1 MNNEK
6 TLKSDVIFKNLFSA
20 KRNKDLLI
28 DLLESI
34 LEIKIDTI
42 EVQKEVETEI
52 SNINE
57 KLGRMDIV
65 ATINNEL
72 IVDLEMQ
79 NTNYEDTEKR
89 AVFYAGNLIKNSI
102 KPKEKYDTIKDIAVI
117 WILDYELE
125 NGNEEYF
132 TETMTVDKKYCKYE
146 IIKGV
151 KYYFIELP
159 KFRGIVTNK
168 LENKLEEWLA
178 LIDYEKTGMIEMAMN
193 QNEKVKRA
201 KEECEYLQGDE
212 AAQRLEELRNRAIR
226 DEKAAFSCGMRQG
239 EERGI
244 SIGEKMGKARG
255 ITIGEARGEARGMK
269 IGKNV
274 GKQQGRREMSIETA
288 RGMLKDKLDKKLI
301 IKYTGLTLKEIDAI
315 AL

>member
-28 DLLESI
+28 DLLESV

-65 ATINNEL
+65 ATINNKL

-102 KPKEKYDTIKDIAVI
+102 KPKEKYDTIKDIAAI

-159 KFRGIVTNK
+159 KFRRMVTNK
-168 LENKLEEWLA
+168 LETKLEEWLA
-178 LIDYEKTGMIEMAMN
+178 LIDYEKKGMIEMAMN

>member
-28 DLLESI
+28 DLLESV

-65 ATINNEL
+65 ATINNKL

-125 NGNEEYF
+125 NGNEEYL

-159 KFRGIVTNK
+159 KFRRIVTNK

-178 LIDYEKTGMIEMAMN
+178 LIDYEKKGMIEMAMN

-239 EERGI
+239 EAK
-244 SIGEKMGKARG
+244 GE
-255 ITIGEARGEARGMK
+255 ERGEARGVA

>member
-28 DLLESI
+28 DLLESV

-65 ATINNEL
+65 ATINDKL

-89 AVFYAGNLIKNSI
+89 AVFYAGNLIKSSI
-102 KPKEKYDTIKDIAVI
+102 SPKEKYDTIKDIAVI

-159 KFRGIVTNK
+159 KFRRMVTNK
-168 LENKLEEWLA
+168 LETKLEEWLA
-178 LIDYEKTGMIEMAMN
+178 LIDYEKKGMIEMAMN

-255 ITIGEARGEARGMK
+255 MK

>member
-1 MNNEK
+1 MKLLKIIIIALYNESEEHILNKEK
-6 TLKSDVIFKNLFSA
+6 TLKSDIIFKNLFSA
-20 KRNKDLLI
+20 KRNRDLLI

-34 LEIKIDTI
+34 LDVKIDTI
-42 EVQKEVETEI
+42 EVQKEVETDI

-65 ATINNEL
+65 ATVNGKL

-117 WILDYELE
+117 WILDYELKNE
-125 NGNEEYF
+125 NKEYF
-132 TETMTVDKKYCKYE
+132 TRTKTVEDKYCKYE

-159 KFRGIVTNK
+159 KFRRMVTNK
-168 LENKLEEWLA
+168 LETKLEEWLA
-178 LIDYEKTGMIEMAMN
+178 LIDYEKKGMIEMAMN

-226 DEKAAFSCGMRQG
+226 DEKAAFSCGMRKG
-239 EERGI
+239 EAK
-244 SIGEKMGKARG
+244 GEKSGKKARN
-255 ITIGEARGEARGMK
+255 TR
-269 IGKNV
+269 N
-274 GKQQGRREMSIETA
+274 S
-288 RGMLKDKLDKKLI
+288 KKYV
-301 IKYTGLTLKEIDAI
+301 KK
-315 AL
+315 

>member
-6 TLKSDVIFKNLFSA
+6 SLKSDIIFKNLFSA

-28 DLLESI
+28 DLLESV

-159 KFRGIVTNK
+159 KFRRIVTNK

-178 LIDYEKTGMIEMAMN
+178 LIDYEKKGMIEMAIN

-239 EERGI
+239 E
-244 SIGEKMGKARG
+244 K
-255 ITIGEARGEARGMK
+255 RGEARGMK

-274 GKQQGRREMSIETA
+274 GKQQGRKEMSIETA

>member
-1 MNNEK
+1 MNYEK
-6 TLKSDVIFKNLFSA
+6 TLKSDIIFKNLFSA

-42 EVQKEVETEI
+42 EVQKEVETEL

-117 WILDYELE
+117 WILDYELK

-159 KFRGIVTNK
+159 KFRRMVTNK
-168 LENKLEEWLA
+168 LETKLEEWLA
-178 LIDYEKTGMIEMAMN
+178 LIDYEKKGMIEMAMN

-239 EERGI
+239 E
-244 SIGEKMGKARG
+244 K
-255 ITIGEARGEARGMK
+255 RGEARGMK

-274 GKQQGRREMSIETA
+274 GKQQGRKEMSIETA

>member
-6 TLKSDVIFKNLFSA
+6 TLKSDIIFKNLFSA
-20 KRNKDLLI
+20 KRNRDLLI

-34 LEIKIDTI
+34 LDVKIDTI
-42 EVQKEVETEI
+42 EVQKEVETDI

-65 ATINNEL
+65 ATVNGKM

-89 AVFYAGNLIKNSI
+89 AVFYAGNLIKSSI
-102 KPKEKYDTIKDIAVI
+102 SPKEKYDTIKDIAVI

-159 KFRGIVTNK
+159 KFRRMVTNR
-168 LENKLEEWLA
+168 LETKLEEWLA
-178 LIDYEKTGMIEMAMN
+178 LIDYEKKGLIEMAMN

-239 EERGI
+239 EERGEARG
-244 SIGEKMGKARG
+244 IGIGKALGEARG
-255 ITIGEARGEARGMK
+255 ITIGEARGEARGEK
-269 IGKNV
+269 RGEKR
-274 GKQQGRREMSIETA
+274 GRKA
-288 RGMLKDKLDKKLI
+288 RNN
-301 IKYTGLTLKEIDAI
+301 
-315 AL
+315 

>member
-1 MNNEK
+1 MKNEK
-6 TLKSDVIFKNLFSA
+6 TLKSDIIFKNLFSA
-20 KRNKDLLI
+20 KRNRELLI

-34 LEIKIDTI
+34 LEVKINTI
-42 EVQKEVETEI
+42 EVQKEVETDI

-65 ATINNEL
+65 ATINGKL

-132 TETMTVDKKYCKYE
+132 TETMTVDKKYYKYE

-159 KFRGIVTNK
+159 KFRKMVTNK
-168 LENKLEEWLA
+168 LETKLEEWLA
-178 LIDYEKTGMIEMAMN
+178 LIDYKKKGMIEMAIN
-193 QNEKVKRA
+193 QNEKVKKA

-239 EERGI
+239 EERG
-244 SIGEKMGKARG
+244 EARG
-255 ITIGEARGEARGMK
+255 ITIGEARGEARGEK
-269 IGKNV
+269 RGEKR
-274 GKQQGRREMSIETA
+274 GRKA
-288 RGMLKDKLDKKLI
+288 RNN
-301 IKYTGLTLKEIDAI
+301 
-315 AL
+315 

>member
-6 TLKSDVIFKNLFSA
+6 TLKSDIIFKNLFSA

-34 LEIKIDTI
+34 LEIKIGTI
-42 EVQKEVETEI
+42 EVQKEVETEL

-159 KFRGIVTNK
+159 KFRRIVTKK
-168 LENKLEEWLA
+168 LETKLEEWLA
-178 LIDYEKTGMIEMAMN
+178 LIDYERKELIEMSIN
-193 QNEKVKRA
+193 QNEKVKKA

-226 DEKAAFSCGMRQG
+226 DEKAAFSCGVKKG
-239 EERGI
+239 L
-244 SIGEKMGKARG
+244 
-255 ITIGEARGEARGMK
+255 
-269 IGKNV
+269 
-274 GKQQGRREMSIETA
+274 IETA
-288 RGMLKDKLDKKLI
+288 KQMIKNNIDINI
-301 IKYTGLTLKEIDAI
+301 IQKCTGLSLKEVKR
-315 AL
+315 L

>member
-6 TLKSDVIFKNLFSA
+6 SLKSDIIFKNLFSA

-28 DLLESI
+28 DLLESV

-178 LIDYEKTGMIEMAMN
+178 LIDYEKKGMIEMAMN

>member
-6 TLKSDVIFKNLFSA
+6 TLKSDIIFKNLFSA
-20 KRNKDLLI
+20 KRNRELLI

-34 LEIKIDTI
+34 LETKIDTI
-42 EVQKEVETEI
+42 EVQKEVETDI

-57 KLGRMDIV
+57 KLGLMDIV
-65 ATINNEL
+65 ATINNEI

-117 WILDYELE
+117 WILDYELKNE
-125 NGNEEYF
+125 NKEYF
-132 TETMTVDKKYCKYE
+132 TRTKTVEDKYCKYE

-159 KFRGIVTNK
+159 KFRRMVTNK
-168 LENKLEEWLA
+168 LETKLEEWLA
-178 LIDYEKTGMIEMAMN
+178 LIDYEKKGMIEMAIK
-193 QNEKVKRA
+193 QNEKVKKA

-239 EERGI
+239 EV
-244 SIGEKMGKARG
+244 K
-255 ITIGEARGEARGMK
+255 GEARGEARGEK
-269 IGKNV
+269 R
-274 GKQQGRREMSIETA
+274 GRKA
-288 RGMLKDKLDKKLI
+288 RNTRNSQTDAKK
-301 IKYTGLTLKEIDAI
+301 
-315 AL
+315 

>member
-28 DLLESI
+28 DLLESV

-65 ATINNEL
+65 ATINNKL

-159 KFRGIVTNK
+159 KFRRMVTNK
-168 LENKLEEWLA
+168 LETKLEEWLA
-178 LIDYEKTGMIEMAMN
+178 LIDYEKKGMIEMAIN

>member
-6 TLKSDVIFKNLFSA
+6 TLKSDIIFKNLFSA
-20 KRNKDLLI
+20 KRNRELLV

-34 LEIKIDTI
+34 LEIKIHTI
-42 EVQKEVETEI
+42 EVQKEVETDI

-65 ATINNEL
+65 ATVNNEL

-79 NTNYEDTEKR
+79 NTDYEDTEKR

-117 WILDYELE
+117 WILDYELQNE
-125 NGNEEYF
+125 NKEYF
-132 TETMTVDKKYCKYE
+132 TRTKTVEDKYCKYE

-159 KFRGIVTNK
+159 KFRRIVTKK
-168 LENKLEEWLA
+168 LETKLEEWLA
-178 LIDYEKTGMIEMAMN
+178 LIDYERKELIEMSIN
-193 QNEKVKRA
+193 QNEKVKKA

-226 DEKAAFSCGMRQG
+226 DEKAAFSCGVR
-239 EERGI
+239 
-244 SIGEKMGKARG
+244 K
-255 ITIGEARGEARGMK
+255 GEARGE
-269 IGKNV
+269 KN
-274 GKQQGRREMSIETA
+274 GRKAMSIETA
-288 RGMLKDKLDKKLI
+288 KGMLKDKLDKKLI
-301 IKYTGLTLKEIDAI
+301 IKYTGLTEKEIEAI

>member
-1 MNNEK
+1 MKNEK
-6 TLKSDVIFKNLFSA
+6 TLKSDIIFKNLFSA

-52 SNINE
+52 RNINE

-65 ATINNEL
+65 ATINNKL

-79 NTNYEDTEKR
+79 NINYEDTEKR

-159 KFRGIVTNK
+159 KFRRMVTNK
-168 LENKLEEWLA
+168 LETKLEEWLA
-178 LIDYEKTGMIEMAMN
+178 LIDYEKKGLIEMAIN

-239 EERGI
+239 EERGEVRGI
-244 SIGEKMGKARG
+244 SIGKALGKARG
-255 ITIGEARGEARGMK
+255 ITIGEKRG
-269 IGKNV
+269 I
-274 GKQQGRREMSIETA
+274 IETA
-288 RGMLKDKLDKKLI
+288 KQMLKNNIEISI
-301 IKYTGLTLKEIDAI
+301 IQKCTGLSLSEVKR
-315 AL
+315 LV

>member
-1 MNNEK
+1 MRNEK
-6 TLKSDVIFKNLFSA
+6 TLKSDIIFKNLFSA
-20 KRNKDLLI
+20 KRNRELLI

-42 EVQKEVETEI
+42 EVQKEVETEV

-65 ATINNEL
+65 ATINEEL

-79 NTNYEDTEKR
+79 NTDYEDTEKR
-89 AVFYAGNLIKNSI
+89 AVFYAGNLIKSSI

-117 WILDYELE
+117 WILDYELKNE
-125 NGNEEYF
+125 NKEYF
-132 TETMTVDKKYCKYE
+132 TRTKTVEDKYCKYE

-159 KFRGIVTNK
+159 KFRRMVTNK
-168 LENKLEEWLA
+168 LGTKLEEWLA
-178 LIDYEKTGMIEMAMN
+178 LIDYERRELIEMAIN

-239 EERGI
+239 EAK
-244 SIGEKMGKARG
+244 GE
-255 ITIGEARGEARGMK
+255 ERGEARGVA

>member
-6 TLKSDVIFKNLFSA
+6 TLKSDIIFKNLFSA
-20 KRNKDLLI
+20 KRNRELLV

-34 LEIKIDTI
+34 LEIKIHTI
-42 EVQKEVETEI
+42 EVQKEVETDI

-79 NTNYEDTEKR
+79 NTDYEDTEKR

-117 WILDYELE
+117 WILDYEMQNE
-125 NGNEEYF
+125 NKEYF
-132 TETMTVDKKYCKYE
+132 TRTKTVEDKYCKYE

-159 KFRGIVTNK
+159 KFRRIVTKK
-168 LENKLEEWLA
+168 LETKLEEWLA
-178 LIDYEKTGMIEMAMN
+178 LIDYKRKDLIKMSIN
-193 QNEKVKRA
+193 QNEKVKKA

-226 DEKAAFSCGMRQG
+226 DEKAAFSCGVR
-239 EERGI
+239 
-244 SIGEKMGKARG
+244 K
-255 ITIGEARGEARGMK
+255 GEARGE
-269 IGKNV
+269 KN
-274 GKQQGRREMSIETA
+274 GRKAMSIETA
-288 RGMLKDKLDKKLI
+288 KGMLKDKLDKKLI
-301 IKYTGLTLKEIDAI
+301 IKYTGLTEKEIEAI

>member
-6 TLKSDVIFKNLFSA
+6 TLKSDIIFKNLFSA

-159 KFRGIVTNK
+159 KFRRMVTNK
-168 LENKLEEWLA
+168 LETKLEEWLA
-178 LIDYEKTGMIEMAMN
+178 LIDYEKKGMIEMAMN
-193 QNEKVKRA
+193 QNKKVKRA

-226 DEKAAFSCGMRQG
+226 DEKAAYSCG
-239 EERGI
+239 I
-244 SIGEKMGKARG
+244 
-255 ITIGEARGEARGMK
+255 
-269 IGKNV
+269 KN
-274 GKQQGRREMSIETA
+274 GRMESLIETA
-288 RGMLKDKLDKKLI
+288 KNMLKNNIDISI
-301 IKYTGLTLKEIDAI
+301 IQKCTGLSLNEVKRI
-315 AL
+315 L

>member
-6 TLKSDVIFKNLFSA
+6 TLKSDIIFKNLFSA
-20 KRNKDLLI
+20 KRNKELLI
-28 DLLESI
+28 DLLESV

-159 KFRGIVTNK
+159 KFRRMVTNK
-168 LENKLEEWLA
+168 LETKLEEWLA
-178 LIDYEKTGMIEMAMN
+178 LIDYEKKGMIEMAIN

-226 DEKAAFSCGMRQG
+226 DEKAAFSCGMRKG
-239 EERGI
+239 E
-244 SIGEKMGKARG
+244 ARG
-255 ITIGEARGEARGMK
+255 ITIGEARGEARGEK
-269 IGKNV
+269 RGEKR
-274 GKQQGRREMSIETA
+274 GRKA
-288 RGMLKDKLDKKLI
+288 RNN
-301 IKYTGLTLKEIDAI
+301 
-315 AL
+315 

>member
-6 TLKSDVIFKNLFSA
+6 TLKSDIIFKNLFSA

-65 ATINNEL
+65 ATINNKL

-125 NGNEEYF
+125 NGNEEYL

-159 KFRGIVTNK
+159 KFRRIVTNK

-178 LIDYEKTGMIEMAMN
+178 LIDYEKKGMIEMAMN

-226 DEKAAFSCGMRQG
+226 DEKAAFSCGMRKG
-239 EERGI
+239 EERG
-244 SIGEKMGKARG
+244 EARG
-255 ITIGEARGEARGMK
+255 ITIGEARGEARGEK
-269 IGKNV
+269 RGEKR
-274 GKQQGRREMSIETA
+274 GRKA
-288 RGMLKDKLDKKLI
+288 RNN
-301 IKYTGLTLKEIDAI
+301 
-315 AL
+315 

>member
-28 DLLESI
+28 DLLESV

-65 ATINNEL
+65 ATINNKL

-102 KPKEKYDTIKDIAVI
+102 KPKEKYDTIKDIAAI
-117 WILDYELE
+117 WIFDYELE

-159 KFRGIVTNK
+159 KFRRMVTNK
-168 LENKLEEWLA
+168 LETKLEEWLA
-178 LIDYEKTGMIEMAMN
+178 LIDYEKKGMIEMAIN

-239 EERGI
+239 E
-244 SIGEKMGKARG
+244 K
-255 ITIGEARGEARGMK
+255 RGEARGMK

-274 GKQQGRREMSIETA
+274 GKQQGRKEMSIETA

>member
-1 MNNEK
+1 MNYEK
-6 TLKSDVIFKNLFSA
+6 TLKSDIIFKNLFSA

-42 EVQKEVETEI
+42 EVQKEVETEL

-117 WILDYELE
+117 WILDYELK

-159 KFRGIVTNK
+159 KFRRMVTNK
-168 LENKLEEWLA
+168 LETKLEEWLA
-178 LIDYEKTGMIEMAMN
+178 LIDYEKKGMIEMAIN

-239 EERGI
+239 E
-244 SIGEKMGKARG
+244 K
-255 ITIGEARGEARGMK
+255 RGEARGMK

-274 GKQQGRREMSIETA
+274 GKQQGRKEMSIETA

>member
-178 LIDYEKTGMIEMAMN
+178 LIDYEKKGMIEMAMN

>member
-1 MNNEK
+1 MNYEK
-6 TLKSDVIFKNLFSA
+6 TLKSDIIFKNLFSA

-42 EVQKEVETEI
+42 EVQKEVETEL

-102 KPKEKYDTIKDIAVI
+102 KPKEKYDTIKEIAVI

-125 NGNEEYF
+125 NGNKEYF
-132 TETMTVDKKYCKYE
+132 TRTKTVEDKYCRYE

-159 KFRGIVTNK
+159 KFRKVVTNK
-168 LENKLEEWLA
+168 LETKLEEWLA
-178 LIDYEKTGMIEMAMN
+178 LIDYERKELIEMSIN
-193 QNEKVKRA
+193 QNEKVKKA

-239 EERGI
+239 EERG
-244 SIGEKMGKARG
+244 EARG
-255 ITIGEARGEARGMK
+255 ITIGEARGEKRGERRGRKAR
-269 IGKNV
+269 NN
-274 GKQQGRREMSIETA
+274 
-288 RGMLKDKLDKKLI
+288 
-301 IKYTGLTLKEIDAI
+301 
-315 AL
+315 